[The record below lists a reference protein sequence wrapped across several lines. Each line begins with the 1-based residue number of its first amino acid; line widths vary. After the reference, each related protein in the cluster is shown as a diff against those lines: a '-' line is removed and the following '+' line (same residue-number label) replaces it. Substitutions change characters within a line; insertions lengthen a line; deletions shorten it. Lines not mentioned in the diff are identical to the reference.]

1 MKLKRIYIKLISM
14 LLIIAIIVGTIYPLN
29 INAAGDSDTS
39 EYTVLNSDGI
49 PALHVI
55 MKDGKIKIEMWDYK
69 ATSNI
74 RFETKGFNILR
85 EKINKTHALTIKGH
99 EYHGPDD
106 VTNYKRTFIPY
117 EKKPFIDRKHN
128 PVYTKMEYD
137 ADYIENKLKTT
148 FDDIKKDEII
158 YINFTFDTYYTKDD
172 GITKDT
178 RKGNSY
184 YGIQNWEEIMKAEG
198 WSKKATLD
206 NFSTYFNIP
215 IAFKPRKQPNTL
227 HYMLE
232 EKKGSDPKEIASEE
246 LESKYPGQDVEWSGK
261 KKSYNVDNKTYNLYK
276 SYVKCTGHKA
286 PNAYDIHKLGDLHYE
301 TAAKLAN
308 DSTTEYIPG
317 VDVYLVYQP
326 KAAPPITVTPT
337 PTGTITPS
345 PTKKP
350 TATPTPSVTPIITI
364 PPEKFQADMEMPDAY
379 GKIGADDRGT
389 EKFTATQGVP
399 TTESLYTN
407 VVSNDYLMGY
417 DLEKKTGI
425 ETYSVRVTKDYN
437 LSWSVKGAK
446 GKITPMS
453 STVPVTQY
461 VSIKRAYGYWE
472 INNFDYYKIN
482 KAVINNYSLPNGKTI
497 MFPNSSSGYSPPN
510 VSINHSTDKN
520 YHILVPDDIK
530 NGIELPSESLS
541 GGFSVP
547 SIPSEDFTAD
557 ADARLPE
564 VNIKNDLLQISGTK
578 IMSDDIEA
586 KEGPHVLNDQLS
598 QIREDGATKCNENVL
613 YKPHEIIEATKKNG
627 TYNSSGVI
635 TYARGENVNSKYTDT
650 VEAGIQ
656 DINCVVIHT
665 PVLCDPIVT
674 EDNDRFV
681 QLIHPS
687 SAKQVVLDPDSK
699 LNDFTLKI
707 SNYGPHSY
715 KMGYY
720 TRDFSRSLI
729 DPENVSYIAE
739 KDGKLRNEV
748 KFPFD
753 VYLKGEKEDKFIKKD
768 TWVIIGRATETFYV
782 PMWVQEGIYTVKCR
796 SIAVN
801 ADMDQLDKIS
811 ESYVN
816 SQLVNYVATNTF
828 DIEVS
833 GRIYGLSIYDLTD
846 YPMWKEAFRVKH
858 SLKLKIN
865 DRNKYPDGTVRTGYN
880 KNYSYDY
887 TVGTNDQY
895 GNDTRRNIKYTFPLV
910 NGSHPFYKNIGV
922 LKTGY
927 AVRFK
932 LNTTGTMY
940 GSGCKV
946 RIKPTFYYVDAKGE
960 NRTRVDIY
968 YSEEINGDQQ
978 TMVKMGSKLDYL
990 NQKTMEAG
998 SPYAGIP
1005 RQEMKNTASISN
1017 IRYRSFIC
1025 RLDALFSFTNIRI
1038 LSSFRTFINSLYTKR
1053 IESSKDYDKVKDTGI
1068 TQENIM
1074 KQMQSWYGYY
1084 YLPGI
1089 MHAVDPNDVP
1099 NGWTVYQYAARKGVT
1114 YHESWWKKDGYII
1127 VNFDIVTVDSDGNE
1141 RLSYI
1146 NADNYLNNN
1155 NCSMWTMEGAPI
1167 SKMDNKGVAFHFKAG
1182 DFIIYYAGKSI
1193 HDDYRSDRLK

>member
-1 MKLKRIYIKLISM
+1 MKHKLIYKKFISIF
-14 LLIIAIIVGTIYPLN
+14 LIVAIVIGIIYPFN
-29 INAAGDSDTS
+29 VNAADNNVTD
-39 EYTVLNSDGI
+39 YMVYNSSGRRC
-49 PALHVI
+49 LHLV
-55 MKDGKIKIEMWDYK
+55 MKNGAITIEMWDYK

-74 RFETKGFNILR
+74 RFETKGFNILTER
-85 EKINKTHALTIKGH
+85 ITKTKPLTINGH

-117 EKKPFIDRKHN
+117 EKDPYIDRDQN
-128 PVYTKMEYD
+128 PVYTKMEFD

-148 FDDIKKDEII
+148 FEDIKKDEII
-158 YINFTFDTYYTKDD
+158 WINFTFDTYYTKDD
-172 GITKDT
+172 GVHKDYLKGKD
-178 RKGNSY
+178 RKG
-184 YGIQNWEEIMKAEG
+184 IENWDEIMKAEL
-198 WSKKATLD
+198 WSKEETLD
-206 NFSTYFNIP
+206 NFSTYYNIP
-215 IAFKPRKQPNTL
+215 IAFKPRLQPNTL
-227 HYMLE
+227 HYMIE
-232 EKKGSDPKEIASEE
+232 DKKGSDPKEVKSEP
-246 LESKYPGQDVEWSGK
+246 LEREYPGDPVDWK
-261 KKSYNVDNKTYNLYK
+261 VKRKSFDVDNKIYNLNR
-276 SYVKCTGHKA
+276 SYVKCTTQNGGD
-286 PNAYDIHKLGDLHYE
+286 PYEPHKLGDTDYK
-301 TAAKLAN
+301 TSDKLASG
-308 DSTTEYIPG
+308 STEEHIPG
-317 VDVYLVYQP
+317 VDVFLVY
-326 KAAPPITVTPT
+326 KAEPTPPITVTPT
-337 PTGTITPS
+337 PTGKITPT
-345 PTKKP
+345 PIKKP
-350 TATPTPSVTPIITI
+350 SATPTPSVTPIITI
-364 PPEKFQADMEMPDAY
+364 PPEEFQADMEMPDAY

-407 VVSNDYLMGY
+407 VVSNNYLMGY
-417 DLEKKTGI
+417 DLEKKTGV
-425 ETYSVRVTKDYN
+425 ESYSVPVTKKYL

-482 KAVINNYSLPNGKTI
+482 KAEIDNYSLPNGKTI
-497 MFPNSSSGYSPPN
+497 MTLNSYSGYSPPN
-510 VSINHSTDKN
+510 VTINHSTDKN
-520 YHILVPDDIK
+520 YHILIPDDIK
-530 NGIELPSESLS
+530 NGIQLPSESLS

-547 SIPSEDFTAD
+547 SIPSEDFTRD

-564 VNIKNDLLQISGTK
+564 VNIKNDLLQINGTN
-578 IMSDDIEA
+578 IMSDVIMP
-586 KEGPHVLNDQLS
+586 KEGPHILNEQMA
-598 QIREDGATKCNENVL
+598 QIREDGAVKCNENVL
-613 YKPHEIIEATKKNG
+613 YKPYEIIEATKKNG
-627 TYNSSGVI
+627 TYNSSGMI
-635 TYARGENVNSKYTDT
+635 IYTRGENVNSKYTDT

-656 DINCVVIHT
+656 DINSVVIHT
-665 PVLCDPIVT
+665 PVLCDPIVS

-729 DPENVSYIAE
+729 DPENVSYLAE

-753 VYLKGEKEDKFIKKD
+753 VYLKGEKEDNFIKKD
-768 TWVIIGRATETFYV
+768 TWVILGRDTLTFYV

-801 ADMDQLDKIS
+801 ADMDQLDQIS

-816 SQLVNYVATNTF
+816 SQLENYVATNTF

-846 YPMWKEAFRVKH
+846 YPMWKEAFRAKH

-865 DRNKYPDGTVRTGYN
+865 DRGKYPDGSKLGASYN

-895 GNDTRRNIKYTFPLV
+895 GNDTRRNIRYTFPLV
-910 NGSHPFYKNIGV
+910 NGSHPFYRNIGI

-932 LNTTGTMY
+932 LSTTGTMY
-940 GSGCKV
+940 GSGCMV
-946 RIKPTFYYVDAKGE
+946 RIKPTFYYVNAKGK

-968 YSEEINGDQQ
+968 YSEEIHGDQQ

-998 SPYAGIP
+998 SPYVGIP
-1005 RQEMKNTASISN
+1005 KQEMRNTASISN

-1025 RLDALFSFTNIRI
+1025 RLDDLFSFTNIRI

-1053 IESSKDYDKVKDTGI
+1053 IESSKDYEKVKDTGI
-1068 TQENIM
+1068 MQDNLM

-1089 MHAVDPNDVP
+1089 MHVVDPDDVP
-1099 NGWTVYQYAARKGVT
+1099 HGWTVYQYAARKGVT

-1127 VNFDIVTVDSDGNE
+1127 INFDIVTVDSDGNE

-1155 NCSMWTMEGAPI
+1155 NCSMWTLEGAPI